1 MEAGRAAS
9 FLTPHPQESYL
20 QINHVGLFDDP
31 SVSHAKG
38 GDFFFAA
45 EPQGG
50 KRKFHFY
57 QGKVTSADVASQETH
72 QLP

>member
-1 MEAGRAAS
+1 MDAGRAAG
-9 FLTPHPQESYL
+9 FPTPLSPLESYL

-38 GDFFFAA
+38 GDFFCRQA
-45 EPQGG
+45 PGG
-50 KRKFHFY
+50 ERKFQFY
-57 QGKVTSADVASQETH
+57 QGKVTSTDLTSQETH